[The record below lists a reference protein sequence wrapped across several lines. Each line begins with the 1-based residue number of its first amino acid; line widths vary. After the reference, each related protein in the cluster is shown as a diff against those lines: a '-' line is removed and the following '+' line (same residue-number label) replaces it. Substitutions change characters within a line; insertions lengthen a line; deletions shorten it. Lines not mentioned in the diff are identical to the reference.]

1 MTWSVRSGVNAFIRW
16 SLANTSIQ
24 PGKDSSDV
32 GYTKLDLY
40 DKDGMIIGTATIPV
54 SLSGGVEVQNDEGV
68 FELNE
73 ESDNDDLTWSR
84 YDVCSDLGDRFVT
97 FGCLEVDLEFLDIT
111 RNQVKL
117 IPATHPNGERY
128 MLLSNFTPNHSCGTR
143 SKKESWLSDDC

>member
-40 DKDGMIIGTATIPV
+40 DKDGMIIGTAAIPV

-68 FELNE
+68 FELKGGE
-73 ESDNDDLTWSR
+73 KSDTDLTWSK
-84 YDVCSDLGDRFVT
+84 YDIRFDVGEKLIT
-97 FGCLEVDLEFLDIT
+97 FGRIESDKSFLDLMANEIVLVPT
-111 RNQVKL
+111 VSVS
-117 IPATHPNGERY
+117 GERY
-128 MLLSNFTPNHSCGTR
+128 MLLKMSRPLKGR
-143 SKKESWLSDDC
+143 